1 MNRDKIIRIAMVVCA
16 VVVACA
22 VIISVTDMFGN
33 GGSLFSYANAEK
45 YTAGDTELSGDIKKL
60 EINWTSGKVNIA
72 YHAENTVI
80 VKETADKAMDDNQ
93 KLRWWL
99 DGDTLRI
106 RYAKAGF
113 RISFNLDKQLTVSL
127 PRDLVL
133 KSADIGSTSADIYAP
148 ALKADEIRLNSTSGN
163 IEAGTD
169 TKKLAASSTSGD
181 VRVLQGGSL
190 DSADLSST
198 SGSLSLGV
206 EGSVKN
212 VSANSTSGG
221 VALTV
226 SGSAGNVKL
235 HSTSGN
241 IYPTLSSLDK
251 AEISAT
257 SGSVTGTVNAF
268 KDLKV
273 NTSSGSVNLKLGTEP
288 GFTCRV
294 SSSSGD
300 FTTALSMTKNG
311 DTYTCG
317 DGSAKCD
324 IGTSSGDIWI
334 GNID

>member
-1 MNRDKIIRIAMVVCA
+1 MRKLTGKTIALIVVLVALAAGSWFMFGRTAAGIEYPNADKYTVGD
-16 VVVACA
+16 A
-22 VIISVTDMFGN
+22 VIPGAVN
-33 GGSLFSYANAEK
+33 NLFVDW
-45 YTAGDTELSGDIKKL
+45 TAGKVTVEYYDGADIKV
-60 EINWTSGKVNIA
+60 T
-72 YHAENTVI
+72 
-80 VKETADKAMDDNQ
+80 ETANRTLSDDD

-273 NTSSGSVNLKLGTEP
+273 NTSSGSVNLMLGTEP